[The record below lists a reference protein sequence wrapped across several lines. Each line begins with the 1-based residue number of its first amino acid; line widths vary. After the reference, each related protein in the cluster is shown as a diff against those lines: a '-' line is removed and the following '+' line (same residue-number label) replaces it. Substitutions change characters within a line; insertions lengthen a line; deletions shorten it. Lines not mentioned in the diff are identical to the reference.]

1 MPLSPRG
8 AGSRLITP
16 FRTKS
21 KVFQTGRNSCDPMRG
36 SLRPLNPGR
45 LGPRRDR
52 ERLRENAIRL
62 RKLFENGIMMAIGHL
77 DYFSRKVVCAPR
89 PVLPTEIARKW
100 PFRPYFCRRQQAICP
115 TAGA

>member
-62 RKLFENGIMMAIGHL
+62 CKLLDHGIVVAIGYL
-77 DYFSRKVVCAPR
+77 DYLPRKAARAPR
-89 PVLPTEIARKW
+89 
-100 PFRPYFCRRQQAICP
+100 RPEFA
-115 TAGA
+115 